1 MDYNEFR
8 EEILRELQKRH
19 GDGLEITVS
28 RIKKNNGAGYYGVKF
43 QPQNTGEGVTLGAV
57 FRLDHLYEAYAGGE
71 MDTAACAESLWEE
84 YEKNREPEDL
94 QQFAEDLQRWDTA
107 RKNIYP
113 VLLSAEKNADM
124 LPELVTIPVL
134 DLAVVFIVRG
144 RVSGSGCSTVKV
156 TAAMLEDYKV
166 SGKELYDAAMA
177 NLEDDGYSFQSMDD
191 IIRDILKKENAG
203 NTGLDLPGEIK
214 MYVLSNASKTYGAAG
229 ILSRKL
235 VREFANGRDMY
246 ILPSSVHET
255 IFVPVSDKYSAM
267 ELSRMVE
274 DINRTQVALEE
285 RLADHC
291 YFYDAKADEIRIEP

>member
-8 EEILRELQKRH
+8 EEILKELQKRH
-19 GDGLEITVS
+19 EDGLEITVS

-71 MDTAACAESLWEE
+71 TDIVACAESLWEE

-94 QQFAEDLQRWDTA
+94 QQFAEDLQRWDIA

-124 LPELVTIPVL
+124 LPELVTVPVL

-203 NTGLDLPGEIK
+203 SMGLGLPGEIK

-246 ILPSSVHET
+246 ILPSSVYET
-255 IFVPVSDKYSAM
+255 IFVPVADEYSAA
-267 ELSRMVE
+267 ELSYMVE

-291 YFYDAKADEIRIEP
+291 YFYDAKADEIRMEP

>member
-8 EEILRELQKRH
+8 EEILKELQKRH

-28 RIKKNNGAGYYGVKF
+28 RIKKNNGASYYGVKF

-57 FRLDHLYEAYAGGE
+57 FRLDHLYEAYASGE

-124 LPELVTIPVL
+124 LPELVTVPVL

-166 SGKELYDAAMA
+166 SGKELFDAAMA
-177 NLEDDGYSFQSMDD
+177 NLENDGYSFQGMDD

-203 NTGLDLPGEIK
+203 SVGLDLPGEIK
-214 MYVLSNASKTYGAAG
+214 MCVLSNESKTYGAAG

-255 IFVPVSDKYSAM
+255 IFVPVSDEYSAA
-267 ELSRMVE
+267 ELSHMVE

>member
-8 EEILRELQKRH
+8 EEILKELQKRH

-71 MDTAACAESLWEE
+71 TDTAACAESLWEE

-94 QQFAEDLQRWDTA
+94 QQFAEDLQRWETA

-124 LPELVTIPVL
+124 LPELVTVPVL

-177 NLEDDGYSFQSMDD
+177 NLENDGYFFQSMED

-203 NTGLDLPGEIK
+203 SMGLDLPGEIK
-214 MYVLSNASKTYGAAG
+214 MYVLSNESKTYGAAG

-255 IFVPVSDKYSAM
+255 IFIPASGEYSAA

-291 YFYDAKADEIRIEP
+291 YFYDAEADEIRMEP

>member
-8 EEILRELQKRH
+8 EEILKELQKRH
-19 GDGLEITVS
+19 GEGLEITVS

-43 QPQNTGEGVTLGAV
+43 QPRNTGEDVTLGAV

-71 MDTAACAESLWEE
+71 TDIVACAESLWEE

-124 LPELVTIPVL
+124 LPELVTVPVL

-144 RVSGSGCSTVKV
+144 RVSGTGCSTVKV

-177 NLEDDGYSFQSMDD
+177 NLENDGYSFQSMDD

-255 IFVPVSDKYSAM
+255 IFIPASGEYSAA
-267 ELSRMVE
+267 ELSHMVE

-291 YFYDAKADEIRIEP
+291 YFYDAKADEIRMEP